1 MVIKVKEL
9 IARAGAK
16 NVTTLV
22 HQENK
27 TIPFQSKGFY
37 CVKINGYNNIQHS
50 QLKDPQG
57 FYKLVCHSLKME

>member
-16 NVTTLV
+16 NVTTSLV

-27 TIPFQSKGFY
+27 TMPFPVKGFY

-50 QLKDPQG
+50 Q
-57 FYKLVCHSLKME
+57 